1 MKNITITG
9 SVAAK
14 IKQVTMQSVV
24 RILFSEVMVIPDDL
38 TIIDDSIL
46 LISLIL
52 NDDTENVNL
61 LYWNV
66 TYY

>member
-9 SVAAK
+9 SVTAK
-14 IKQVTMQSVV
+14 IKEVTMQSVV
-24 RILFSEVMVIPDDL
+24 RILFSDVMVIPDDL
-38 TIIDDSIL
+38 TIFDDSIL
-46 LISLIL
+46 LISLNL
-52 NDDTENVNL
+52 GDDSENVNL

>member
-9 SVAAK
+9 SVNAK
-14 IKQVTMQSVV
+14 IKEVTMQSVV